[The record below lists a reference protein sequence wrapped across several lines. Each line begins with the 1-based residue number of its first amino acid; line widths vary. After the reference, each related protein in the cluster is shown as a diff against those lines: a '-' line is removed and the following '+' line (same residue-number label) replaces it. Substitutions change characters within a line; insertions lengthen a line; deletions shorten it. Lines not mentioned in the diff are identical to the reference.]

1 MANYIRYANQGA
13 TRNQALSEDL
23 LKRLAYLE
31 QMGLTAEVFS
41 GGQPAKGSGL
51 ARVGSTRHDHGNA
64 ADVFFYKGDKKLDW
78 ANPEDRPIFEQIVS
92 EGRKNGLS
100 GIGAGDGYMQ
110 PGSMHI
116 GLGSE
121 GVWGKGGS
129 SKTAPGWLKDAFYGT
144 SGSSDPVS
152 STMIAEVPEKKPL
165 PSFGALMASKAS
177 ADTTP
182 VTVTTTTVEKSKSHN
197 GPLVQAF
204 NKITGK
210 NVQVPSTIGGVGTDK
225 VMGAF
230 SGLGGLAQAMAEQD
244 NQLNSQIQA
253 NAARSRVASPIE
265 ISLMSTEVPGLNR
278 RKRRGGLG
286 GIGGFLL

>member
-13 TRNQALSEDL
+13 TRNKPLSDDL

-31 QMGLTAEVFS
+31 QMGITAEVFS
-41 GGQPAKGSGL
+41 GGQDGIGEGSQ
-51 ARVGSTRHDHGNA
+51 RTGSVRHDHGGA
-64 ADVFFYKGDKKLDW
+64 GDMRFYQGDRRLNW
-78 ANPEDRPIFEQIVS
+78 ANPEDRPIFEDIV
-92 EGRKNGLS
+92 RKGKEA
-100 GIGAGDGYMQ
+100 GITGFGAGPGYM
-110 PGSMHI
+110 GEGTMHV
-116 GLGSE
+116 GMGKP
-121 GVWGKGGS
+121 GVWGAAGKGDN
-129 SKTAPGWLKDAFYGT
+129 APGWLRDAYN
-144 SGSSDPVS
+144 GSKGSADPVVS
-152 STMIAEVPEKKPL
+152 STVIAESVKNKTYDPI
-165 PSFGALMASKAS
+165 ADVMAAKAS
-177 ADTTP
+177 ATTMP
-182 VTVTTTTVEKSKSHN
+182 VAEAEKPKSLN

-230 SGLGGLAQAMAEQD
+230 SGLGGLAQAMSAQD

-265 ISLMSTEVPGLNR
+265 ISLMGTEVPGLNK